1 MSAEDDPGQRIERL
15 ERRLEREHAARL
27 EAEQIAER
35 TTAALYDRQ
44 RELEL
49 LSAVAG
55 ASNQA
60 SALDDA
66 LQVAVDG
73 ICNHLGWK
81 VGHAFVVRPDGQ
93 LTSTRVWHLDDPAGL
108 EEFRSASE
116 SMSFER
122 GVGLPGRV
130 LDTGQAAWIEDVSSS
145 EEFVRRPLVEKAGL
159 RGAFAFPILVG
170 SQTVGVIEIF
180 ADVPATPDRGVLA
193 LVGQIGIQLGR
204 MVERLRTRDEMT
216 HSALHD
222 GLTGL
227 PNRVLLLDR
236 LDLALVRAA
245 RRSVLT
251 GLLFIDLDGFKAVND
266 TAGHHVG
273 DSLLK
278 EAARRLDDGLR
289 KEDTVAR
296 LGGDEFVVL
305 CEDLRHEREAVELAE
320 RLQRIMLRP
329 FDIQEQEHL
338 ITASIGIAIARPGD
352 SDAEALLQEADAA
365 MYKAK
370 GAGRARHEL
379 FSEAMRD
386 HVIERMRVERALG
399 KALEDG
405 SLSLHYQPI
414 VSLDG
419 RRAEGVEAFVR
430 WEDPERG
437 IQRPA
442 DFLPIAEESTLIL
455 RIGEWVL
462 REACRQAAEWR
473 AQSGYEHML
482 PISVNLATRQLADE
496 GLPATVRRALEEASL
511 DPSDLRLEIT
521 ESALLENADV
531 PARALV
537 ELRRLG
543 VGVLLDDFGTG
554 YSSLSQLQQFPVD
567 VLKIDSSFVGH
578 LGDEPQAAAMV
589 QAIVGM
595 GHSLGLTIVAEGIE
609 TDTQAAEALRLGCDS
624 GQGYW
629 FARPAPTTGI
639 DAATFSAN

>member
-1 MSAEDDPGQRIERL
+1 MEEL
-15 ERRLEREHAARL
+15 EARL
-27 EAEQIAER
+27 
-35 TTAALYDRQ
+35 

-49 LSAVAG
+49 LGAVAG

-60 SALDDA
+60 TTLDDA

-73 ICNHLGWK
+73 ICQYLGWS
-81 VGHAFVVRPDGQ
+81 VAHAYVTRSDGE
-93 LTSTRVWHLDDPAGL
+93 LASTRVWHLDDPQAL
-108 EEFRSASE
+108 EEFRRVSE
-116 SMSFER
+116 GTTFEP
-122 GVGLPGRV
+122 GAGLPGSV
-130 LDTGQAAWIEDVSSS
+130 METGRAAWIEDVQGDPA
-145 EEFVRRPLVEKAGL
+145 FIRRPLVARSGL
-159 RGAFAFPILVG
+159 RGALAFPILVG
-170 SQTVGVIEIF
+170 NQTVGVIETLSHG
-180 ADVPATPDRGVLA
+180 PASPDRRVLA

-204 MVERLRTRDEMT
+204 VVERMRAREAMT
-216 HSALHD
+216 HSAMHD

-236 LDLALVRAA
+236 LELALIRAA

-266 TAGHHVG
+266 GAGHHIG
-273 DSLLK
+273 DLVLQ

-296 LGGDEFVVL
+296 LGGDEFVIL

-329 FDIQEQEHL
+329 FDIEDQEHL

-352 SDAEALLQEADAA
+352 GEAEALLQEADAA

-370 GAGRARHEL
+370 SAGRARHEL
-379 FSEAMRD
+379 YSGAMRD
-386 HVIERMRVERALG
+386 LVIERMRIERALAT
-399 KALEDG
+399 ALEDG
-405 SLSLHYQPI
+405 TLSLHYQPI

-419 RRAEGVEAFVR
+419 RRSEGVEAFVR
-430 WEDPERG
+430 WEDAERG
-437 IQRPA
+437 IQQPA

-473 AQSGYEHML
+473 AREGYEHML
-482 PISVNLATRQLADE
+482 PVSVNLATRQLVDE
-496 GLPATVRRALEEASL
+496 GLPATVRRALQDASL
-511 DPSDLRLEIT
+511 DPADLRLEIT
-521 ESALLENADV
+521 ESALIENPEV
-531 PARALV
+531 PARALI

-554 YSSLSQLQQFPVD
+554 YSSLSSLQHFPVD
-567 VLKIDSSFVGH
+567 VVKIDTSFVGH
-578 LGDEPQAAAMV
+578 LGDDPEAGAMV

-595 GHSLGLTIVAEGIE
+595 GHSMGLKVVAEGIE
-609 TDTQAAEALRLGCDS
+609 TNAQAAEARRLGCDS

-629 FARPAPTTGI
+629 FARPVPTAGI

>member
-1 MSAEDDPGQRIERL
+1 VTVEGDNRL
-15 ERRLEREHAARL
+15 QEL
-27 EAEQIAER
+27 EA
-35 TTAALYDRQ
+35 RQ

-60 SALDDA
+60 TSLDDA

-73 ICNHLGWK
+73 ICRHLGWQ
-81 VGHAFVVRPDGQ
+81 VGHAYVVRADGE
-93 LTSTRVWHLDDPAGL
+93 LAATRVWHLEDPEAL
-108 EEFRSASE
+108 EAFRTASE
-116 SMSFER
+116 ATTFR
-122 GVGLPGRV
+122 AGVGLPGRV
-130 LDTGQAAWIEDVSSS
+130 LETGHAAWIEDVQA
-145 EEFVRRPLVEKAGL
+145 EPEFIRQPLVDQAGL
-159 RGAFAFPILVG
+159 HGALAFPILMG
-170 SQTVGVIEIF
+170 SQTVGVVETF
-180 ADVPATPDRGVLA
+180 GHERATPDRRVVALA
-193 LVGQIGIQLGR
+193 GQIGIQLGR
-204 MVERLRTRDEMT
+204 VVERMRSRDEMT

-227 PNRVLLLDR
+227 PNRVLLVDR

-266 TAGHHVG
+266 GAGHHIG
-273 DSLLK
+273 DLVLK
-278 EAARRLDDGLR
+278 ETARRLDDGLR

-296 LGGDEFVVL
+296 LGGDEFVIL

-329 FDIQEQEHL
+329 FDIEDQEHL
-338 ITASIGIAIARPGD
+338 ITASIGIAVARPGD
-352 SDAEALLQEADAA
+352 NDAEALLQEADAA

-379 FSEAMRD
+379 YSEAMRD
-386 HVIERMRVERALG
+386 HVIERMRIERALG

-405 SLSLHYQPI
+405 TLSLYYQPI
-414 VSLDG
+414 VPLDG
-419 RRAEGVEAFVR
+419 RRSEGVEAFVR
-430 WEDPERG
+430 WDDPERG
-437 IQRPA
+437 IQEAA

-462 REACRQAAEWR
+462 GEACRQAAQWR
-473 AQSGYEHML
+473 ALSGYEHML
-482 PISVNLATRQLADE
+482 PVSVNLAARQLADE
-496 GLPATVRRALEEASL
+496 GFAASVRRALEGAAL
-511 DPSDLRLEIT
+511 DPADLRLEIT
-521 ESALLENADV
+521 ESALIENPDV

-554 YSSLSQLQQFPVD
+554 YSSLSRLQQFPVD
-567 VLKIDSSFVGH
+567 VLKIDRSFVGH
-578 LGDEPQAAAMV
+578 LGDEPSAAAMV

-595 GHSLGLTIVAEGIE
+595 GHSLGLTVVAEGIE
-609 TDTQAAEALRLGCDS
+609 TDAQAAEARRLGCDS

-629 FARPAPTTGI
+629 FARPVPTGGI